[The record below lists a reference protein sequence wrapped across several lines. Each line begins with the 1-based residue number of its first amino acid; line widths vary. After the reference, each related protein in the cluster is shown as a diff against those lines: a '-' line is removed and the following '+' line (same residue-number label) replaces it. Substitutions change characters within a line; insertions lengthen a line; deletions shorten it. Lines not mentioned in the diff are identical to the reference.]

1 MMAGN
6 GLSPWAC
13 LPVESSSL
21 PTRRAAKHGGFTQE
35 VLWKLGGVVPAP
47 GENPFPAHGFPST
60 LFAMR
65 PSEALTIHRTE
76 LRQLVSRYN
85 VTHPR
90 VYGSVL
96 TGEDDE
102 ESDLDILVD
111 ATPSTTLFTQT
122 LQVGM
127 LNDSFLLIFQGFIP
141 YQAPKWKRLLLPVDR
156 LYNPRKM
163 AS

>member
-1 MMAGN
+1 M
-6 GLSPWAC
+6 
-13 LPVESSSL
+13 EI
-21 PTRRAAKHGGFTQE
+21 RRRGSRAEK
-35 VLWKLGGVVPAP
+35 
-47 GENPFPAHGFPST
+47 NPFPAHGFPST

-96 TGEDDE
+96 TGQDDE

-111 ATPSTTLFTQT
+111 ATPSTTLFT
-122 LQVGM
+122 LAGLEDEAEALLGVGVSV
-127 LNDSFLLIFQGFIP
+127 LTPGF
-141 YQAPKWKRLLLPVDR
+141 LPVKFRDR
-156 LYNPRKM
+156 VLQQAQPL
-163 AS
+163 